1 MKKKKQNIL
10 PLDPLLDLENSLN
23 SEIEYM
29 YYTDEET
36 SQDSDGYSHIS
47 NVVIKPRFDNFS
59 DLITLIYRRFQ
70 NPLELYIIERVLKG
84 CYKKENIEAK
94 ILPFY
99 YGDTCNLSL
108 KNEKEIFEKI
118 KSILNMSS
126 DVEKIMQ
133 LLDTEYEHIPTHIR
147 ILNNIDL
154 VYIPKN
160 EILVKGFDKNE
171 MIRKSENDNL
181 YKYILKGIEEH
192 NNRKDMKKP
201 FKITYP
207 NGIIINDDTTEDKPY
222 KLIDGYLRY
231 MATSMGDTGKKFPYL
246 LLT

>member
-1 MKKKKQNIL
+1 MKKNKQNI
-10 PLDPLLDLENSLN
+10 PPNPLLDLENSLD

-29 YYTDEET
+29 YDTNEDHNQDEE
-36 SQDSDGYSHIS
+36 SGYTYIS

-59 DLITLIYRRFQ
+59 NLISLIYRRFQ
-70 NPLELYIIERVLKG
+70 NPLELYIIERSLKV
-84 CYKKENIEAK
+84 CYKKENIESTVV
-94 ILPFY
+94 PYY

-108 KNEKEIFEKI
+108 KNRKEIFEKI

-160 EILVKGFDKNE
+160 EILVKCFDKNE
-171 MIRKSENDNL
+171 MIRKSEDDNL
-181 YKYILKGIEEH
+181 YKHILKGIEEH

-207 NGIIINDDTTEDKPY
+207 NGIIINDDTSEDKPY

-231 MATSMGDTGKKFPYL
+231 MATPIDDTGKKFPYL